1 MPDKKTDDKKD
12 EKDKNK
18 DTQKDDAKKDD
29 KKDAPKEGPVT
40 GEELEKRCIK
50 YAIMG
55 LVSCGLESSS
65 AYDNFCRTSGSGAEG
80 DRPSMGLQGWEG
92 LGGGAGDQL
101 LIKLGLSQ
109 YANKTYTEL
118 VNEGADTIIKQ
129 TLGSEQGKK
138 VQLEYA
144 SETQSNYLSIM
155 KKHGWTVNPDGKSTV
170 FVLMWMGCAPYA
182 VAERLQERG
191 GNGLDLEGINQWFL
205 SNWMGAAGES
215 CREGY
220 TNRNNKTYEYCKQID
235 MNKDPNP
242 DMMVNLSGGGGGSGM
257 TIGSFGYGIQVSP
270 VGTDMVKITKLQV
283 GKTFPCEPVYP
294 DLITVSDTVPQW
306 VLDMTVVAAN
316 EQARKELEVG
326 NSSQT
331 MQELEQDK
339 KDVEEFNKLKE
350 DQFVKWLKDNGH
362 GYTNEEQLKQC
373 KEMYEQAAKANPEQ
387 FKDGIYFGKDDK
399 VKAKIEEC
407 QKKEKVRNDRLNGKT
422 TKKEES
428 SKTEEKK
435 DDNQKQKE
443 NSKVV
448 EDEYNPPS
456 SSGPVGANT
465 APKQKN
471 NKELVLEE
479 YNRKIEQSGSR
490 MVKKMEALRS
500 AWMKANGKNYVDVS
514 NAAILEWGKANS
526 SAEYSQYMEEKNTHD
541 TLQKKYYEVYNS

>member
-144 SETQSNYLSIM
+144 AETQTNYLNTM
-155 KKHGWTVNPDGKSTV
+155 KECGWTVNPDGKSTV
-170 FVLMWMGCAPYA
+170 FTLMWMGCAPNA
-182 VAERLQERG
+182 LAGRLQKRG
-191 GNGLDLEGINQWFL
+191 GNGLDLEGIYQWFGA
-205 SNWMGAAGES
+205 NWMGAAGES

-316 EQARKELEVG
+316 EQARKELEGG

-339 KDVEEFNKLKE
+339 KD
-350 DQFVKWLKDNGH
+350 
-362 GYTNEEQLKQC
+362 
-373 KEMYEQAAKANPEQ
+373 
-387 FKDGIYFGKDDK
+387 
-399 VKAKIEEC
+399 
-407 QKKEKVRNDRLNGKT
+407 
-422 TKKEES
+422 
-428 SKTEEKK
+428 
-435 DDNQKQKE
+435 DNQKQKE

-448 EDEYNPPS
+448 KEGYNPPS

-465 APKQKN
+465 APQQKS
-471 NKELVLEE
+471 NKELALEE

-490 MVKKMEALRS
+490 MVKKMEALRA
-500 AWMKANGKNYVDVS
+500 AWMKANGKNYVDAS
-514 NAAILEWGKANS
+514 NAAILEWGKANGA
-526 SAEYSQYMEEKNTHD
+526 AEYSQYMEEKNTHD